1 MVAKPFPLFHT
12 KPLTFK
18 PVFTV
23 NHTRLPLIYWLL
35 PLILLAVSSYHSPSH
50 AADATSYGK
59 ICAQQVQSS
68 DQLCLADIKQPF
80 LVLNFWASW
89 CGPCREELPALNGLQ
104 QHYSNTIQFVGI
116 NNDLLPGKAQQF
128 IKQYE
133 IQFPQLLDTSQAI
146 SKQLNILGLPST
158 VVLDQERNEIKRF
171 SGYQTGNEFQ
181 YQQFFDQLLKNS
193 SSK

>member
-1 MVAKPFPLFHT
+1 M
-12 KPLTFK
+12 
-18 PVFTV
+18 
-23 NHTRLPLIYWLL
+23 
-35 PLILLAVSSYHSPSH
+35 
-50 AADATSYGK
+50 
-59 ICAQQVQSS
+59 
-68 DQLCLADIKQPF
+68 
-80 LVLNFWASW
+80 LNFWASW